1 MALTFFAT
9 FHGEMGSIGPSRPK
23 NQAYDSKF
31 HNHVIKAPFDAD
43 IYDRC
48 VEDEG
53 HVLNTEGDSTNPA
66 TRRPATIL

>member
-9 FHGEMGSIGPSRPK
+9 FHGEMGEDGHLTK
-23 NQAYDSKF
+23 NQANDSKF